1 MAEVKSSVIGE
12 LSGRIE
18 NFIYRNRYGKVIAY
32 HRPVNQKVSK
42 SQKAVTARKNFA
54 SLVALAKTV
63 NSVPKL
69 KEVWRSAKVEGTS
82 AYHRLIRNNA
92 RLVYNGL
99 LTTENKIT
107 PEGLPIRLI
116 SAEIENKILY
126 LSLECPVSPD
136 LTFPAMMYIH
146 LYFGNASG
154 SIALLFKE
162 ISEPKPGGVYNLEL
176 SLEGSIKKLLSKD
189 PAPVVYAAL
198 AGGTAYK
205 KKVYWTSTV
214 SSHL

>member
-1 MAEVKSSVIGE
+1 MAEVKSSVIGD

-32 HRPVNQKVSK
+32 ARPLNQKISK
-42 SQKAVTARKNFA
+42 SQQAVTARKNFA
-54 SLVALAKTV
+54 AVVNLAKTV
-63 NSVPKL
+63 NSVLKL

-92 RLVYNGL
+92 KLVNNGL
-99 LTTENKIT
+99 LTTEIKIT

-126 LSLECPVSPD
+126 LSLECPQSPD
-136 LTFPAMMYIH
+136 LTFPAMMYVH
-146 LYFGNASG
+146 LYFGKASG
-154 SIALLFKE
+154 TMIPLFKE
-162 ISEPKPGGVYNLEL
+162 IPEPKPDGIYNLEL
-176 SLEGSIKKLLSKD
+176 SLEGSTKKLLSKD

-214 SSHL
+214 SSLL